1 MDKPKNL
8 IKIRDIKNLLI
19 KGTNVKYQHGDFA
32 KRLLVDGSLLL
43 SSEEFDNDIVGSSVF
58 SSFVGGNLRQLN
70 NGKWGYA
77 IVGVTERLERLNLEY
92 EDEYDECYIYV
103 CFYNAFKNNI
113 LPHLKI
119 EISKESDYDAYL
131 MLVYKK
137 ISELV
142 KKENTYYLELYDDIT
157 NMIVNKELYKALAL
171 LCMISIFQDKV
182 CLFFSDKYRTRWSDK
197 GFFPF
202 QSEIEST
209 SNTFN
214 SEETTHTYPIPLST
228 IDFFETVLSD
238 ESELGKISSIDMAF
252 HGGSLWLYD
261 GRKNAILKKAIERGI
276 KIRIIINTSL
286 QVDTIASHM
295 RQPGLMYTGFDK
307 NASDWCHFMA
317 EHIDNVEVR
326 IAQIPL
332 LRRTYIVKGE
342 CSKGWANVT
351 YYSYGN
357 FDISNDQ
364 RLCFHSGDN
373 AYRVYMNEYNY
384 IWDNASEL
392 YSELVA
398 EKYEEIPKD
407 TASMVE
413 KALSDN
419 APLGKVT
426 SIDMASHSGLLW
438 LTDTKY
444 VDNFLKAIN
453 HDVKF
458 RIIVNTSSF
467 DKSAKHM
474 RQPIKKYPGFDQCL
488 IEWLEREKMY
498 PELIEVRVAE
508 VPLFHCTH
516 IIKGENGNG
525 WIRVR
530 YYTYGNYDISKDQRL
545 CLKNTDEAYRLYL
558 DEFEYIWELSV
569 RASEYIKRMHSDITN

>member
-1 MDKPKNL
+1 
-8 IKIRDIKNLLI
+8 
-19 KGTNVKYQHGDFA
+19 
-32 KRLLVDGSLLL
+32 
-43 SSEEFDNDIVGSSVF
+43 
-58 SSFVGGNLRQLN
+58 
-70 NGKWGYA
+70 
-77 IVGVTERLERLNLEY
+77 
-92 EDEYDECYIYV
+92 
-103 CFYNAFKNNI
+103 
-113 LPHLKI
+113 
-119 EISKESDYDAYL
+119 
-131 MLVYKK
+131 
-137 ISELV
+137 
-142 KKENTYYLELYDDIT
+142 
-157 NMIVNKELYKALAL
+157 
-171 LCMISIFQDKV
+171 
-182 CLFFSDKYRTRWSDK
+182 
-197 GFFPF
+197 
-202 QSEIEST
+202 
-209 SNTFN
+209 
-214 SEETTHTYPIPLST
+214 
-228 IDFFETVLSD
+228 
-238 ESELGKISSIDMAF
+238 
-252 HGGSLWLYD
+252 
-261 GRKNAILKKAIERGI
+261 
-276 KIRIIINTSL
+276 
-286 QVDTIASHM
+286 
-295 RQPGLMYTGFDK
+295 
-307 NASDWCHFMA
+307 
-317 EHIDNVEVR
+317 
-326 IAQIPL
+326 
-332 LRRTYIVKGE
+332 
-342 CSKGWANVT
+342 
-351 YYSYGN
+351 
-357 FDISNDQ
+357 
-364 RLCFHSGDN
+364 
-373 AYRVYMNEYNY
+373 MNEYNY

-458 RIIVNTSSF
+458 RIIVNTSSI